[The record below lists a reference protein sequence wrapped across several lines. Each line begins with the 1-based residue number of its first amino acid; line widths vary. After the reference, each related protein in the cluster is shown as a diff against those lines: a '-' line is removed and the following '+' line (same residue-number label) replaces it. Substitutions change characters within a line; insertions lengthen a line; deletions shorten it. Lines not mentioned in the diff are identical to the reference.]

1 MACACFTRNCPK
13 FLQCQGCSRSILSG
27 MCPVRTNH
35 NHPSPPPFFLEL
47 RTLKELRQK
56 IAELRI
62 AKDLAAILGETEI
75 DCKGVS
81 ELCEDKFPELG
92 ILIKLEGWRVG
103 G

>member
-1 MACACFTRNCPK
+1 M
-13 FLQCQGCSRSILSG
+13 
-27 MCPVRTNH
+27 
-35 NHPSPPPFFLEL
+35 EL
-47 RTLKELRQK
+47 RILKELRQK

-81 ELCEDKFPELG
+81 EHCEDKFLELG
-92 ILIKLEGWRVG
+92 ILMKLEGWRVG

>member
-1 MACACFTRNCPK
+1 M
-13 FLQCQGCSRSILSG
+13 
-27 MCPVRTNH
+27 
-35 NHPSPPPFFLEL
+35 EL
-47 RTLKELRQK
+47 RILKELSQK

-81 ELCEDKFPELG
+81 EHCEDKFLELG

>member
-1 MACACFTRNCPK
+1 
-13 FLQCQGCSRSILSG
+13 LSDSWL
-27 MCPVRTNH
+27 TITT
-35 NHPSPPPFFLEL
+35 PPLHFFMEL
-47 RTLKELRQK
+47 RILKELRQK

-81 ELCEDKFPELG
+81 EHCEDKLLELG